1 MDIAVHSVFV
11 FWHISI
17 SVLGLIGK
25 CWLHLVFYDIS
36 NLFHSPR
43 YEQSLVRWYVLH
55 TVVYSFPLTFF
66 IMVYIFCLLAINN
79 LNVIHVR
86 ALINNSYDKT
96 TNALMLNNDKVEC
109 TNIISALLHFF
120 VLSYELLIN
129 ADMNYIIRQYS
140 TNKFNLFSL
149 TRYV

>member
-1 MDIAVHSVFV
+1 
-11 FWHISI
+11 
-17 SVLGLIGK
+17 
-25 CWLHLVFYDIS
+25 
-36 NLFHSPR
+36 
-43 YEQSLVRWYVLH
+43 
-55 TVVYSFPLTFF
+55 
-66 IMVYIFCLLAINN
+66 LAINN